1 MTKRKRQVL
10 VIGSQG
16 FAKNVASLLGRNI
29 NVVAKPSFSLE
40 IFLDG
45 WQPDL
50 VVINCDDFEY
60 GAATSAG
67 LAGFHAAPPVFWVS
81 SDPLRARVTGAAS
94 IVVHPTEL
102 RQRLSFFVRALRTQ
116 TRGAQN
122 SRVELT
128 LGGVTYKVPV
138 GSHIA
143 YLWETKDD
151 LDALKHF
158 CATASTSEALAFIVH
173 SKSGRSKPL
182 PNELSEVMRALG
194 LGTTKTSKNTFL
206 QTRRRDVMTGKFG
219 EAFFKAISTLITTQ
233 RASLV
238 RVIGVDDNSRP
249 KKIDKHVQPLE
260 ESLNT
265 VIPNLPA
272 VMLCLYQVSKISA
285 PKLMKGVLDTHPVV
299 IYQDKLHL
307 NQFYLSR
314 SPIYVR

>member
-50 VVINCDDFEY
+50 VVVNCDDFEY
-60 GAATSAG
+60 GDATSAG
-67 LAGFHAAPPVFWVS
+67 LGGFRTAPPVFWVS
-81 SDPLRARVTGAAS
+81 SDPLRARLTGPAS

-102 RQRLSFFVRALRTQ
+102 RQRLSFFVRALQ
-116 TRGAQN
+116 TRGARN
-122 SRVELT
+122 SGVELT
-128 LGGVTYKVPV
+128 LGGVTYTVPV

-151 LDALKHF
+151 LEALKHF

-182 PNELSEVMRALG
+182 PNELSKVMRTLG
-194 LGTTKTSKNTFL
+194 LGTTKLSKNIFL
-206 QTRRRDVMTGKFG
+206 QTGRRDVVTGKLG
-219 EAFFKAISTLITTQ
+219 GALFKAISTLLTTQ

-249 KKIDKHVQPLE
+249 RNFDKHVQPLE

-265 VIPNLPA
+265 VLPDLPA
-272 VMLCLYQVSKISA
+272 VMLCLYQVSKLSA
-285 PKLMKGVLDTHPVV
+285 LQLMKGALDTHPVV
-299 IYQDKLHL
+299 IYQNKLHL

>member
-29 NVVAKPSFSLE
+29 NVLAKPSFSLE

-50 VVINCDDFEY
+50 VVVNCDDFEY

-81 SDPLRARVTGAAS
+81 SDPLRARVIGAAS

-102 RQRLSFFVRALRTQ
+102 RQRLTFFARALRAQ
-116 TRGAQN
+116 TRAAQN
-122 SRVELT
+122 SPVELP

-138 GSHIA
+138 GSHVA
-143 YLWETKDD
+143 YLWETKAD

-158 CATASTSEALAFIVH
+158 CATASTSETLAFIVQ
-173 SKSGRSKPL
+173 SKSGRSQPL
-182 PNELSEVMRALG
+182 PDELSDVTRALG
-194 LGTTKTSKNTFL
+194 LATTKNSKNIFL

-219 EAFFKAISTLITTQ
+219 GAFFKAISSLITTQ

-249 KKIDKHVQPLE
+249 RNFDKHVPLLE

-265 VIPNLPA
+265 VLPNLPA
-272 VMLCLYQVSKISA
+272 VMLCLYQVSKFSA
-285 PKLMKGVLDTHPVV
+285 PQLMKGVLETHPVV
-299 IYQDKLHL
+299 IYQNKLHL
-307 NQFYLSR
+307 NQFYPSR
-314 SPIYVR
+314 SSIYVR